1 MAPTPADS
9 SPPPARPGR
18 WRWTAAA
25 LALFLAARLPF
36 LLDDPAAGLVSYYQD
51 AAFSVFDE
59 GWWTANARE
68 LRLTGHLLGTGFDLF
83 WVSPL
88 FTAATALAFA
98 AGGVGF
104 VPARLV
110 SIVAG
115 LFAVG
120 LLARIDRRRGA
131 RNGAGPTPGEW
142 AALLCAGSFA
152 VAQLGRLATPEQVGL
167 LCGVAGARA
176 LLRKDAPGAAGG
188 GACAALAALAK
199 PHFAFLVPAFI
210 VGAVVLARRDGRA
223 LLRPALAAAGG
234 AAVPLAIWA
243 GIVLAH
249 ASDALPLMSFYRHDR
264 WFAGAPAG
272 AGGLLAL
279 AKPAAQTLLSGIIYR
294 HPLFAYLP
302 GVVLLAAAA
311 LPGVVGAI
319 VRSRRASPVSDA
331 ALVFGL
337 WALAGAFAISSV
349 PFQPLRYF
357 IPLVPALAYL
367 AGCVLAGAGSPAGA
381 ASGEGRLNAATRWL
395 AGAVVA
401 VQVTFAALSASLL
414 PALAARS
421 AGDRVRLL
429 DPEPFHITAFLLD
442 AAKRRSLSGFDA
454 LPREMG
460 VLAATAMTSVAALAV
475 GLLVAALAGR
485 RLARPW
491 RVLERRRARTV
502 AVLAIVLLETSLW
515 IRWLPERARTLP
527 EMSRDLAARFG
538 PDALVSPA
546 GTYSLGNELRYDS
559 GSVREY
565 RMFDADGP
573 ATHFLVLEDHP
584 RIGRLPQGEIER
596 RHAGSRRIRAYELTG
611 GYVYGLYARADAAAE
626 P

>member
-1 MAPTPADS
+1 VFQ
-9 SPPPARPGR
+9 R
-18 WRWTAAA
+18 WRWTVAA

-68 LRLTGHLLGTGFDLF
+68 LHLSGHLLGTGFDLF

-88 FTAATALAFA
+88 FTIAVSAGFA
-98 AGGVGF
+98 VGGVGF

-115 LFAVG
+115 MLAVG
-120 LLARIDRRRGA
+120 LLARVDRRRGG
-131 RNGAGPTPGEW
+131 RSGEGPTPGEW

-199 PHFAFLVPAFI
+199 PHFAFLVPALI
-210 VGAVVLARRDGRA
+210 AGAVLLARRDGRA
-223 LLRPALAAAGG
+223 LLRPSLAAAGG

-249 ASDALPLMSFYRHDR
+249 ASDSLQLMTFYRHDR

-279 AKPAAQTLLSGIIYR
+279 AKPAARTLLSGIIYR

-302 GVVLLAAAA
+302 GVVLFAAAA
-311 LPGVVGAI
+311 LPSVTGALL
-319 VRSRRASPVSDA
+319 RPRRASPVSDA

-337 WALAGAFAISSV
+337 WALAGALAISSV

-357 IPLVPALAYL
+357 VPLIPALAYL
-367 AGCVLAGAGSPAGA
+367 AGCSLAAAGPSADESRVA
-381 ASGEGRLNAATRWL
+381 AVTRWL
-395 AGAVVA
+395 TAALVA
-401 VQVTFAALSASLL
+401 VQVAFAALSASLL

-429 DPEPFHITAFLLD
+429 DPEPFHITTFLLE
-442 AAKRRSLSGFDA
+442 AAKRRSLSGLDA
-454 LPREMG
+454 LPRETT
-460 VLAATAMTSVAALAV
+460 VITATVMTSVAALAV

-502 AVLAIVLLETSLW
+502 AVLAIVLLEAFLW
-515 IRWLPERARTLP
+515 IRWLPERSRTLP
-527 EMSRDLAARFG
+527 EMSRDLAARVG
-538 PDALVSPA
+538 PDALISPA

-584 RIGRLPQGEIER
+584 RIGRLPDGEIER

-611 GYVYGLYARADAAAE
+611 GYVYGLYARAAPE